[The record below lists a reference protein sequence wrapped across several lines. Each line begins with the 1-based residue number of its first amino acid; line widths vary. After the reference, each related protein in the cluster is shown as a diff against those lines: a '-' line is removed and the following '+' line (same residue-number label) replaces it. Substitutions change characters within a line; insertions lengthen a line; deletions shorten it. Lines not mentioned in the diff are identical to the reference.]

1 MAQSE
6 AAPRFLLAGEL
17 AQMLHVSPKT
27 IARYSTAGFR
37 APDGTMKK
45 LPSIRTLG
53 GHRRYDPAVIA
64 KLIAGLD
71 HSDTMDGG
79 Q

>member
-6 AAPRFLLAGEL
+6 AAPRFLLAGEV
-17 AQMLHVSPKT
+17 ADMLHVSPKT
-27 IARYSTAGFR
+27 VARWSTLGYR
-37 APDGTMKK
+37 APDGTMTK
-45 LPSIRTLG
+45 LPYVRTLG
-53 GHRRYDPAVIA
+53 GHRRYSLAAVA
-64 KLIAGLD
+64 KLIDGLD